1 MQITYYKTK
10 DSANTINKT
19 IELVSTENIFVPF
32 TELPLIFKL
41 YLANNDLYQ
50 TINYCQLDGKFY
62 FVNFEQMNPK
72 IVSASFSLDVLETYK
87 DRILESEFDIG
98 EKSTIDFNS
107 NVPTT
112 SEIENKVI
120 KSNVTLQDN
129 KSIIVTTTG
138 EELSWQHTR

>member
-1 MQITYYKTK
+1 
-10 DSANTINKT
+10 
-19 IELVSTENIFVPF
+19 
-32 TELPLIFKL
+32 
-41 YLANNDLYQ
+41 
-50 TINYCQLDGKFY
+50 
-62 FVNFEQMNPK
+62 MNPR

-87 DRILESEFDIG
+87 DRILESEFDIA

-107 NVPTT
+107 SVPTT

>member
-1 MQITYYKTK
+1 MKITYYKTL

-19 IELVSTENIFVPF
+19 IELISTENIYVPF
-32 TELPLIFKL
+32 TEPPLMFKL
-41 YLANNDLYQ
+41 YLANNDLYK
-50 TINYCQLDGKFY
+50 TINYCQLEGKFY
-62 FVNFEQMNPK
+62 FVNFEQMNPR

-87 DRILESEFDIG
+87 DRILESEFDIA

-107 NVPTT
+107 SVPTT

-138 EELSWQHTR
+138 EELS

>member
-1 MQITYYKTK
+1 MKITYYKTL

-19 IELVSTENIFVPF
+19 IELVSTENIYVPF
-32 TELPLIFKL
+32 TEPPLMFKL
-41 YLANNDLYQ
+41 YLANNALYQ
-50 TINYCQLDGKFY
+50 TINYSQLDDKFY

-87 DRILESEFDIG
+87 DRILESEFDIA

-107 NVPTT
+107 NVPTS

-138 EELSWQHTR
+138 EELS

>member
-1 MQITYYKTK
+1 MKITYYKTL

-19 IELVSTENIFVPF
+19 IEPVLTENIYVPF
-32 TELPLIFKL
+32 TEPPLMFKL
-41 YLANNDLYQ
+41 YLANNDLYL
-50 TINYCQLDGKFY
+50 TINYSQLDGKFY

-87 DRILESEFDIG
+87 DRILESDFDIS

-107 NVPTT
+107 NVPTS

-120 KSNVTLQDN
+120 KSNVTIQEN

-138 EELSWQHTR
+138 EVLS